1 MRVDGTPG
9 NVYLRWSGGK
19 LQFVNL
25 TDHSVIMAVDPVD
38 GALEQTKA
46 KITEAR
52 LIGQV
57 FLASGEVLA
66 NADELNNAGRYSRS
80 QKVFVGDLA
89 VAAAADAIVFSWTNS
104 EGVAVI
110 VTRVIVD
117 VTTAG
122 GTATATLDVG
132 SAANATTGSNNLV
145 TGADLNAI
153 AIHDTLDIAGVGVA
167 TFKKVANGHCVN
179 GQAKTEKAETLVGKY
194 YIFYAVPS

>member
-25 TDHSVIMAVDPVD
+25 ADHSVIMSVDPVG
-38 GALEQTKA
+38 GAVEQAKA

-52 LIGQV
+52 LEGQV

-66 NADELNNAGRYSRS
+66 SADELNDAGRGSHYLRAAR
-80 QKVFVGDLA
+80 GNLA
-89 VAAAADAIVFSWTNS
+89 AAAAADGIVFAWENQ
-104 EGVAVI
+104 EGADVI
-110 VTRVIVD
+110 VYRVIVD

-132 SAANATTGSNNLV
+132 EAVDAVTGSNSLI
-145 TGADLNAI
+145 TAADLNAV
-153 AIHDTLDIAGVGVA
+153 ATYDSLDLAGAGVA
-167 TFKKVANGHCVN
+167 TFVKVPDGEFIT
-179 GQAKTEKAETLVGKY
+179 GQAKTEKAEALVGKY
-194 YIFYAVPS
+194 YVFYALV